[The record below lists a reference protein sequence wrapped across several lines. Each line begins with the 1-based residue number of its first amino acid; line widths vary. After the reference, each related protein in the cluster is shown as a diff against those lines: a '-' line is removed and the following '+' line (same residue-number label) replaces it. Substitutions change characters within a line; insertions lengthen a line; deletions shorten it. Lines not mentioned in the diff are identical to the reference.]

1 MADLGYETFESEWID
16 HPDIKELV
24 RSKLTGN
31 VLNLPCGLSEIGDV
45 RADVDKSVSP
55 DIVCDLTEPPF
66 EKQSF
71 DTVYCDPPYSMF
83 APGQRMS
90 WAKEL
95 YSIARK
101 RLIVQGMNTALHV
114 GAPSDQELY
123 CLKPKPGS
131 SKRGIRVLQVFTRP
145 DSTLDKYA

>member
-1 MADLGYETFESEWID
+1 MSDLGYQTFESEWID
-16 HPDIKELV
+16 HPDIKDLV
-24 RSKLTGN
+24 RSKLRGE
-31 VLNLPCGLSEIGDV
+31 VLNLPCGLSDIGDV
-45 RADVDKSVSP
+45 RADIDPSVSP
-55 DIVCDLTEPPF
+55 DVLADLKDPPF

-90 WAKEL
+90 WARRL
-95 YSIARK
+95 YSIARE

-114 GAPSDQELY
+114 GAPAEKELY

-131 SKRGIRVLQVFTRP
+131 SKRGIRVLQIFTRP
-145 DSTLDKYA
+145 DSRLSDFE